1 MLLCQGVNT
10 NKKRKGD
17 CRKNKQTQQHIPK
30 RTMSLHIQAHT
41 KHALRLYAY
50 TMPPLSSFFLHLPPS
65 LVPVPLSHCFPS
77 LPVSSL
83 PSIKGAE
90 RKDTK
95 KTWTVGVFCHP
106 KHPNSDG
113 EVLHTRSHLHQ
124 SHSAKEED
132 MVGVYGPF
140 FVFHGG
146 SSPFS
151 SLFFFSFLL
160 SLSFSSFLSVF
171 FPPSHSLA

>member
-41 KHALRLYAY
+41 KHALRLDAY

-113 EVLHTRSHLHQ
+113 EVLHTRSHLDQ
-124 SHSAKEED
+124 SHSAKEER
-132 MVGVYGPF
+132 YGRCLRTLFCISWRQLPF
-140 FVFHGG
+140 LFSFLFLL
-146 SSPFS
+146 SPFAFI
-151 SLFFFSFLL
+151 FFFSFC
-160 SLSFSSFLSVF
+160 F